1 MCYLQTYRDR
11 LSLINEQTKKFFAP
25 PDASKSAASKSS
37 CKESLSEDEVD
48 SPEEAKQKTGAKR
61 NVLDTPANC

>member
-25 PDASKSAASKSS
+25 PDASKSAASKAS

-48 SPEEAKQKTGAKR
+48 SPEKAKTGAKR